1 MFVNLRPA
9 SRHTVT
15 PTRTWDS
22 PALGVSGHRAA
33 PSPVGCLAV
42 CWGSRVWAKDTS
54 DLCIIKQEI
63 GFSMHLAGQH
73 LFRICAGS
81 PQLSD
86 WEAFHQMPKQALT
99 HATLGPAQR
108 PWAQPSPPASWS
120 QVQGAVDRASGHT
133 GTTHPAGCQSAPGPE
148 CGWWSWAERRMS
160 PGEAGEW
167 TPRSPNMK

>member
-42 CWGSRVWAKDTS
+42 CWGSRVWPKDTS

-86 WEAFHQMPKQALT
+86 WEAFHQMPKQALSDPCDPGPSPARPPVGHRCRVLWT
-99 HATLGPAQR
+99 EPQATL
-108 PWAQPSPPASWS
+108 AQPT
-120 QVQGAVDRASGHT
+120 QQGASLLRVLSVVGGPGLREECHQGRLGSGHQGLQT
-133 GTTHPAGCQSAPGPE
+133 
-148 CGWWSWAERRMS
+148 
-160 PGEAGEW
+160 
-167 TPRSPNMK
+167 